1 MFIPSDR
8 ISFASF
14 GDDQFFS
21 ACSSQPTSRLMSVTA
36 PTIIPQE
43 QQLPQAVNSAAR
55 PSEPLASICVPT
67 RTTSTN
73 EFPPTTTPNVHKSA
87 SSAATTRR
95 RNSDT
100 DRGQSTPA
108 CYYQGSASTVGQPP
122 LESHFS
128 RPGMDCIFRNVRAF
142 LAAKRHRNGSVGT
155 AMAAVDENQKPRSSV
170 QSTPDSIQSGIPE
183 DEYLINTDDI
193 AAILDI
199 VIAGLCSIHDDN
211 VRPNCRSLLFA
222 KAQRA
227 KPTLRAQNILPGV
240 SAVVEPA
247 TTFCSTKPCF
257 SSSDSLG
264 VSQPPP
270 PKATYSMLPKPRGF
284 LYPILFAYPIVT
296 FQSQLLLKT
305 TACHADTDFLFHLVS
320 RQSITEIN
328 WELFSD
334 SFPRDDARDS
344 AAKAD
349 KSEAWSLEP
358 PDPRHRHVSWPQS
371 RRLVQR
377 GSVEISSSR
386 KLSTSFGH
394 FQGSGQRSTSEPFC
408 RRPLEDEINHVVA
421 TTPITS
427 FPRLISRSCTND
439 WLTPLGL
446 FDDLE
451 ADTSDERR
459 EMVADFYVHGIDAHN
474 GVPTYTPLPI
484 LEEGSQSNPSPPPQS
499 QLHGH
504 RSHVHV
510 CENQWSAEA
519 DEHEEDCKRKPG
531 RSIGVASHNRIRV
544 RELTDR
550 GSDGPGDL
558 LGGLRQYSFLPLL
571 DHKCEHI
578 LKDGQSRQSS
588 ANIPQEEDK
597 TRKLSSQD
605 LLQQILCQ
613 SRKGSSSS
621 RSGSMAPNVSSPHDW
636 KQLGQLRE
644 ASYSEDAAPHVCIDE
659 QQYDQSSLWS

>member
-55 PSEPLASICVPT
+55 PSEPLASICIPT

-73 EFPPTTTPNVHKSA
+73 ESPPTTTLNVHKSA

-100 DRGQSTPA
+100 DRGQGTPA
-108 CYYQGSASTVGQPP
+108 CYYHGSASTAGQSP

-142 LAAKRHRNGSVGT
+142 LAAKRHRNGSVET
-155 AMAAVDENQKPRSSV
+155 VTTTVDENQKPRSSV
-170 QSTPDSIQSGIPE
+170 RARPDSIQSGIPE

-227 KPTLRAQNILPGV
+227 KPTLRAQNIIPGV

-257 SSSDSLG
+257 SSCDGLG
-264 VSQPPP
+264 VPQPPP
-270 PKATYSMLPKPRGF
+270 PKATY
-284 LYPILFAYPIVT
+284 I
-296 FQSQLLLKT
+296 
-305 TACHADTDFLFHLVS
+305 S

-531 RSIGVASHNRIRV
+531 RSIGVARHKRIRV

-588 ANIPQEEDK
+588 ANIPQAEDK

-644 ASYSEDAAPHVCIDE
+644 ASCSEDAAPHVCIDE